1 MGFCSLRFDLQKTEY
16 TERYGAKNACF
27 ARILTYCATHTPA
40 QPFATKERYG
50 CGVPLAGIPYLCTP
64 TGVSCLSSELFRSLS
79 ACRKGFFDTL
89 LILDEKVHQESHV
102 LRTLALCE
110 RTMRRLMQNL
120 TRLWRY
126 EKLFKLFNRFY
137 YQYRRNRRI
146 RSSARRS
153 VRLTVERLTPRRLA
167 ISACRCPSK

>member
-16 TERYGAKNACF
+16 TELYGAKNACF
-27 ARILTYCATHTPA
+27 ARILTYCATHAPA

-89 LILDEKVHQESHV
+89 GSPFGGAGAKRLRGSSLRIIEWLTEISIRAGGTPPLFTIHCSPFTVHLIILPAPRRVAIPARKV
-102 LRTLALCE
+102 
-110 RTMRRLMQNL
+110 L
-120 TRLWRY
+120 TRQ
-126 EKLFKLFNRFY
+126 RFAGIIL
-137 YQYRRNRRI
+137 YRNI
-146 RSSARRS
+146 YGA
-153 VRLTVERLTPRRLA
+153 L
-167 ISACRCPSK
+167 I